1 MIDQPEVNMSDLS
14 ATDDFLSH
22 YQLDH
27 DPFAG
32 RTPGFRFFT
41 PKRKPVLAQLHH
53 MAHFSEQVQAV
64 VGPAGAGK
72 TLLRQALVASCNKD
86 NVQCVVTSG
95 REISEAPAL
104 TRFLCQALNVTDIRG
119 LRERAE
125 QLHAT
130 GMQLYLVVDDAHCLS
145 SESVQLLADL
155 SQSGGRAAPRVFLFA
170 DESIAG
176 LLDQVDMPADRV
188 WLQLV
193 DLAPFNLEETRDYL
207 GQRLEAAGQGIEL
220 LDDEQISEIHKE
232 SGGWPGAINEVAKQ
246 VMIDAIEPVRPV
258 AARGRKG
265 PALPLRSIVALVLV
279 GAGVALAWM
288 MGGDEPE
295 PTRAVI
301 NLPGQPATVD
311 VTGED
316 ELVLQMPGD
325 EATNTLERIGQDPD
339 AEPAWPATS
348 PAAPSAPLPNATT
361 PRDDDLPAPVAMP
374 DPAPVAPPPVVAAPA
389 PAPAPAP
396 AAPVTAP
403 QPAPAPQPEPVAAA
417 APPTA
422 PPATSTAPR
431 AAGGAYH
438 QADWY
443 RQRAASEYSL
453 QLLGSRSRQAALDF
467 IKAQSG
473 VADLGYFET
482 VHEGKPWFV
491 VTQGAYP
498 GRAQAQQ
505 GAAKLPEALRKL
517 NPWPRSIGSIQQSL
531 R

>member
-1 MIDQPEVNMSDLS
+1 MSDLS

-53 MAHFSEQVQAV
+53 MAHFSEQVQVV

-188 WLQLV
+188 WLQLI

-220 LDDEQISEIHKE
+220 LDDEQISEIHRE

-361 PRDDDLPAPVAMP
+361 PRDDDLPAPVA
-374 DPAPVAPPPVVAAPA
+374 
-389 PAPAPAP
+389 
-396 AAPVTAP
+396 
-403 QPAPAPQPEPVAAA
+403 
-417 APPTA
+417 
-422 PPATSTAPR
+422 
-431 AAGGAYH
+431 
-438 QADWY
+438 
-443 RQRAASEYSL
+443 
-453 QLLGSRSRQAALDF
+453 
-467 IKAQSG
+467 
-473 VADLGYFET
+473 
-482 VHEGKPWFV
+482 
-491 VTQGAYP
+491 
-498 GRAQAQQ
+498 
-505 GAAKLPEALRKL
+505 
-517 NPWPRSIGSIQQSL
+517 
-531 R
+531 